1 MAQKYSD
8 IDEYVASLAPDCA
21 QAVQRVREL
30 AHEEL
35 PGLSETIAYNMPT
48 FQRAGESVLHV
59 GGWQTH
65 VAIYP
70 EPSAPA
76 DDAGLVLDLAPHA
89 SGKGTLRF
97 ALAGPLDEQLL
108 RRTLRALGAHRPI
121 PPSPS

>member
-48 FQRAGESVLHV
+48 FQRAGRSVLHV
-59 GGWQTH
+59 AGWKTH

-70 EPSAPA
+70 EPPAPA
-76 DDAGLVLDLAPHA
+76 DDAGLVLDLAPYA

-97 ALAGPLDEQLL
+97 ALAEPLDEQLV
-108 RRTLRALGAHRPI
+108 RRTLRALGPG
-121 PPSPS
+121 